1 MKKALLWFSTGFIT
15 TAFLILPVGVWAVSD
30 KDDTRNPWAARP
42 PEKSSPERS
51 LGMPRRGNTPDSSD
65 APATPPGVLHRP
77 TSLKQHAYMGKISA
91 ILAENRA
98 FTLTTR
104 QGPKTIQTNDQTK
117 FLKGHTRQSA
127 RTTFENLKVNDEV
140 AALGETND
148 AGAVVAKLVVAL
160 PVNPKEIR
168 RHAVS
173 GIVDQKTT
181 INSSASATLLTLR
194 HPNNGKTFRVLVDG
208 GTKITDRSNFRL
220 TVDDIKIGQ
229 RVVAVGGV
237 DEVGQITAKMI
248 HITPSLAADSL
259 KKPSV
264 TSAPRQTVPGRSTM
278 PPSRPHPLPSP
289 VMR

>member
-1 MKKALLWFSTGFIT
+1 MKKAILWFSTGLIT

-42 PEKSSPERS
+42 SEKSSPDRS

-91 ILAENRA
+91 ILTANHA
-98 FTLTTR
+98 FTLATR
-104 QGPKTIQTNDQTK
+104 QGPKTIQTDDQTK

-148 AGAVVAKLVVAL
+148 AGTVAAKLVVVL

-173 GIVDQKTT
+173 GTVDQKTT
-181 INSSASATLLTLR
+181 VDSSASTTLLVLR
-194 HPNNGKTFRVLVDG
+194 HPNNSKTFRVLVDG
-208 GTKITDRSNFRL
+208 ETKITSRSNFRL
-220 TVDDIKIGQ
+220 TVNDIKIGQ
-229 RVVAVGGV
+229 RVIAVGKV
-237 DEVGQITAKMI
+237 DEVGQITAKI
-248 HITPSLAADSL
+248 VHITPSLAVGSPS
-259 KKPSV
+259 KPSV
-264 TSAPRQTVPGRSTM
+264 TSVPRQTVPGRSAM
-278 PPSRPHPLPSP
+278 PPGRPHPLPSP
-289 VMR
+289 AM